1 MAGTLVSWVKAAY
14 NYMRLARTVHPKYND
29 MCKRRND
36 VIYMGS
42 LIAKRNEV
50 LQEVDGKMNACMQ
63 QLQVTTSPPPSNH
76 LFYPLFPPLLI
87 H

>member
-14 NYMRLARTVHPKYND
+14 NYMRLARTVQPKYND

-42 LIAKRNEV
+42 LLAKRNEV
-50 LQEVDGKMNACMQ
+50 LQEVDTQMNVCHT
-63 QLQVTTSPPPSNH
+63 QLQVITPSLPPSTPPRSS
-76 LFYPLFPPLLI
+76 LFYPWS
-87 H
+87 